1 MRTELLPMMF
11 RDWISVSNYVFLAVL
26 CIVFFRLP
34 SALRRRNEYL
44 LPFIYISI
52 FVAIDPLGF
61 GFRLFQNVNGP
72 INEFLGNHEKP
83 FYNAW
88 LYNIVLQ
95 MVMPVVALL
104 LIKNYLPAKQQ
115 TRIKWILFT
124 FISIAVVYQA
134 VQIEPIYLNQGILF
148 AVGALCM
155 LLGCFIYYYILMT
168 REEYVFTNI
177 LLLPSFWQVT
187 FIMFYASL
195 TYFNNISATYLTE
208 NHSAFLVSM
217 FKVNRFT
224 GVVQSLVYIACL
236 AAPLLKLKVETQPS
250 YA

>member
-1 MRTELLPMMF
+1 MRTELLPFMF
-11 RDWISVSNYVFLAVL
+11 RDWISVSNYVFLVLL

-34 SALRRRNEYL
+34 SALRKRSDYL
-44 LPFIYISI
+44 LPFIYIFI
-52 FVAIDPLGF
+52 FVTIDPVGF

-72 INEFLGNHEKP
+72 INEFFGNHEKP

-88 LYNIVLQ
+88 LYNIVLK
-95 MVMPVVALL
+95 MAMPVVALL
-104 LIKNYLPAKQQ
+104 LVKNYLPAKQQ
-115 TRIKWILFT
+115 VSVKWIL
-124 FISIAVVYQA
+124 IAFVSFAIVYQA
-134 VQIEPIYLNQGILF
+134 LQLEPIYLNQGILF

-155 LLGCFIYYYILMT
+155 LSACFIYYHALMT

-187 FIMFYASL
+187 FIMFYTSL
-195 TYFNNISATYLTE
+195 TYFNNISANFLTE

-217 FKVNRFT
+217 YKVSRFT
-224 GVVQSLVYIACL
+224 GVAQSLVYFLCL
-236 AAPLLKLKVETQPS
+236 AAPLLKLKVENQPN

>member
-1 MRTELLPMMF
+1 MF

-34 SALRRRNEYL
+34 SALRARNEYL
-44 LPFIYISI
+44 LPFVYALI

-61 GFRLFQNVNGP
+61 GFRLFQNVNGS
-72 INEFLGNHEKP
+72 INEFFGNHEKP

-88 LYNIVLQ
+88 LYNVVLK
-95 MVMPVVALL
+95 MAMPVVALL
-104 LIKNYLPAKQQ
+104 LIKSYLPAKQQ
-115 TRIKWILFT
+115 TSIKWILLT
-124 FISIAVVYQA
+124 FISIAIVYQA
-134 VQIEPIYLNQGILF
+134 LQIEPIYLNQGTLF

-155 LLGCFIYYYILMT
+155 LLGCFIYYHVLMT
-168 REEYVFTNI
+168 QDEYLDRNI

-187 FIMFYASL
+187 FIMFYTSL
-195 TYFNNISATYLTE
+195 TYFNAISTTYLTE

-217 FKVNRFT
+217 YKVNRFT
-224 GVVQSLVYIACL
+224 GVVQSLVYITCL
-236 AAPLLKLKVETQPS
+236 AAPLLKFKVESQPS